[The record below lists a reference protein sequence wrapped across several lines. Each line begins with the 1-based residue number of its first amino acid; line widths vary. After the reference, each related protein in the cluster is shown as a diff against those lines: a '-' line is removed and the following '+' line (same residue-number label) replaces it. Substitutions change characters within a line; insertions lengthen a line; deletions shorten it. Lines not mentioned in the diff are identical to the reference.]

1 MAMFYNANSSF
12 CNMEAEEKV
21 WNYTIFFR
29 SNCGNDGV
37 DPYALSTLCI
47 QAKETPMRA
56 TFFIH
61 NRATTLY
68 AAKICPILL
77 KNEILGFIKFRDL

>member
-29 SNCGNDGV
+29 Q
-37 DPYALSTLCI
+37 PLW
-47 QAKETPMRA
+47 
-56 TFFIH
+56 
-61 NRATTLY
+61 
-68 AAKICPILL
+68 
-77 KNEILGFIKFRDL
+77 

>member
-1 MAMFYNANSSF
+1 MLTVVFAIWKLRKKYG
-12 CNMEAEEKV
+12 
-21 WNYTIFFR
+21 TILYF
-29 SNCGNDGV
+29 SGSHCGNDGV
-37 DPYALSTLCI
+37 DPYALSTLFI

-61 NRATTLY
+61 TRATTLY